1 MALSF
6 GNVKIYPFPAV
17 QYIPLQVTPIYSGNI
32 LQTTPKTQQ
41 PQLLVGQEIIKWQ
54 EILRTEYGLEQIPES
69 SIDTLPLIG
78 LNLEIED
85 AKYRSFYVTMTGRK
99 SPGRYYCYTL
109 PRKYFYKNNLF
120 FELFDIQTEQ
130 RIGYA
135 STVLK

>member
-17 QYIPLQVTPIYSGNI
+17 QYIPLQITPVCSGPI
-32 LQTTPKTQQ
+32 LHSTPRTQQ
-41 PQLLVGQEIIKWQ
+41 PQLLVGQEISKWQ
-54 EILRTEYGLEQIPES
+54 DILRTEYGLDQIPVS
-69 SIDTLPLIG
+69 TVDTFPIIA
-78 LNLEIED
+78 LNLEIDD

-99 SPGRYYCYTL
+99 SPGHYHVYTL

-120 FELFDIQTEQ
+120 FELFDLQTEQ

-135 STVLK
+135 STFIK